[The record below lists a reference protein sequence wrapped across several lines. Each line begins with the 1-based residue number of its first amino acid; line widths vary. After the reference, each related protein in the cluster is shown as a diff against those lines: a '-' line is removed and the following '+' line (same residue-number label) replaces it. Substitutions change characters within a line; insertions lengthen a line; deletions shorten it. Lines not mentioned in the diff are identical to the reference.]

1 MAQGQRRAH
10 PRRLSLSVRLSL
22 LVLFA
27 ALAPLAI
34 VVAINTYTAG
44 GKLVSQARTALSTD
58 GTSKVA
64 QLDLY
69 MHERTLDGFALA
81 TLPTAQAYVACTVL
95 PQPPAALPCDDID
108 MGLYKAS
115 SLRGLAVG
123 TLRDVHY
130 VVLSLFSAR
139 GDMLLTCVATHDT
152 KTPCAQPVPYNV
164 PKQYI
169 GAVQGGKQVISAV
182 YYDPQA
188 KVAYVHIYT
197 PIALEQDSQHHV
209 LGFLDGRVNLDYM
222 WGVVGSE
229 KDANGSGSYAF
240 ITDENGVRI
249 ADTKPDGLFH
259 AVMPLN
265 AATLQ
270 QIAAE
275 RRFGS
280 DTPVPQ
286 DDLPA
291 LATSLKSTASEDA
304 FQAPAVPGSTVE
316 YQYVR
321 ERMTTVPWTYFV
333 LSPLS
338 TVTQVADA
346 QVQTSLISAGVV
358 AVLAILIGLLIG
370 RGTTRPVSEASAELA
385 GAAVSLKKLAAR
397 QENSAGEQQWVI
409 DACRTGLESVRYLS
423 DAMNQAARRIIE
435 ASNWF
440 GDYWDRLTEDQAR
453 RTVQHLLELAR
464 YVDEAARRQQAS
476 SDRLGKAITVT
487 TQVSDQL
494 VAGANAATTSAEQLE
509 QVVTNLQRVV
519 GGRIPVM
526 AELGDEFEMEQLEP
540 MMPAHMPM
548 DAGPRV
554 PASPFGPG
562 RPGRLDLP
570 PPNAQRQL
578 MAPGGG
584 WGGQSMQGAQGWGA
598 AGGGAPGQSQVFS
611 GGYGGEYDA
620 GYGGDGG
627 YGGYGGYGGDYT
639 QQQDPWANAGQGR
652 QGWNGR

>member
-1 MAQGQRRAH
+1 MAQRQRRAH

-34 VVAINTYTAG
+34 VVAINTYTAS

-69 MHERTLDGFALA
+69 MRERTLDGFALT
-81 TLPTAQAYVACTVL
+81 TLPTAQAYVACTGL
-95 PQPPAALPCDDID
+95 PQPPATVPCDDVD
-108 MGLYKAS
+108 VALYKAS

-123 TLRDVHY
+123 SLRDVHY

-139 GDMLLTCVATHDT
+139 GSMLLTCVATHNT
-152 KTPCAQPVPYNV
+152 KTPCAQPVPYSV
-164 PKQYI
+164 PKQYVS
-169 GAVQGGKQVISAV
+169 AVQGGKQVISAV

-188 KVAYVHIYT
+188 KTAYVHIYT
-197 PIALEQDSQHHV
+197 PIALEQDPQHHV

-304 FQAPAVPGSTVE
+304 FQAPAVPGSTLQ

-321 ERMTTVPWTYFV
+321 ERMTMVPWTYFV

-494 VAGANAATTSAEQLE
+494 AAGANAATTSAEQLE

-526 AELGDEFEMEQLEP
+526 AELGDGFEMEQLEP

-562 RPGRLDLP
+562 RSGRLDLA

-578 MAPGGG
+578 MAPGAGGG
-584 WGGQSMQGAQGWGA
+584 WGGQGMQGAQGWGA

-627 YGGYGGYGGDYT
+627 YGGYGGDYT

-652 QGWNGR
+652 QSWNGR